1 MKITKILSALVILLF
16 AINSSFAQDKRTVE
30 TKVADLLAQLPANDL
45 KYTDKLMD
53 DMLAL
58 GDTGIRQICNMI
70 IPAGTGDDTRARFAV
85 ESFSRFLS
93 QKGKET
99 HKPMWEKICIDYA
112 VSGKDNGVK
121 DFFIKQLQI
130 IGGEATVQALKSF
143 LNDKDLCNPAL
154 AAIVKSGSR
163 EVESVLAESLKN
175 KDLPCPATVIDR
187 KSVV

>member
-85 ESFSRFLS
+85 ESLSRFLS
-93 QKGKET
+93 EKGNET
-99 HKPMWEKICIDYA
+99 DKPM
-112 VSGKDNGVK
+112 
-121 DFFIKQLQI
+121 
-130 IGGEATVQALKSF
+130 
-143 LNDKDLCNPAL
+143 
-154 AAIVKSGSR
+154 
-163 EVESVLAESLKN
+163 
-175 KDLPCPATVIDR
+175 
-187 KSVV
+187 